1 MKELIAA
8 GCSFVEGYSMLQTH
22 KSLLGL
28 TIVSTETAEENRL
41 SKLLSIGLYRK
52 EINLANSGGSNERAI
67 RRLYEYANTNGG
79 KDKIFILGLT
89 ELLRKEKYSSESKSY
104 IKWRNTI
111 FFDNLPNLKILDDNL
126 FKLVPS
132 SFEFHDIIER
142 DNLRAQLKEYAKL
155 DIMYFTDI
163 DNELRMLSQQLNML
177 YSYIKS
183 KGGELVVFSA
193 MMEQTDELKLDF
205 KLFDMPVGKSWREFI
220 GSYDKDYSPSHHPAI
235 ADEHILSKHI
245 LKVLKEL

>member
-8 GCSFVEGYSMLQTH
+8 GCSFVEGCSMLQTH
-22 KSLLGL
+22 EEDPV
-28 TIVSTETAEENRL
+28 TAVVSTETAEANRL

-104 IKWRNTI
+104 INWRNAI
-111 FFDNLPNLKILDDNL
+111 FFDNVVNFTKLKFWFDDIRD
-126 FKLVPS
+126 VS
-132 SFEFHDIIER
+132 ER
-142 DNLRAQLKEYAKL
+142 DNLKPQLKEYAKL

-183 KGGELVVFSA
+183 KEGELLVFSA
-193 MMEQTDELKLDF
+193 MMEQSDELKLDF
-205 KLFDMPVGKSWREFI
+205 KLFDMPIGKSWREFI

>member
-8 GCSFVEGYSMLQTH
+8 GCSFVEGYSMVEQH
-22 KSLLGL
+22 KFTTKLKH
-28 TIVSTETAEENRL
+28 VSVETSEANRL
-41 SKLLSIGLYRK
+41 SKLLSIELDRK

-67 RRLYEYANTNGG
+67 RRLYEYTNVNGG

-111 FFDNLPNLKILDDNL
+111 FFDNLSNLKVLDENL

-142 DNLRAQLKEYAKL
+142 DNLLPQLKEYAKL
-155 DIMYFTDI
+155 DVMYFTDI

-177 YSYIKS
+177 HSYIKS

-193 MMEQTDELKLDF
+193 MMEQSDELKLDF
-205 KLFDMPVGKSWREFI
+205 KLFDMPVGKSWREFM
-220 GSYDKDYSPSHHPAI
+220 GSYDKYYSPSHHPSI

-245 LKVLKEL
+245 LKFLKEL

>member
-8 GCSFVEGYSMLQTH
+8 GCSFVEGSSMLRSH
-22 KSLLGL
+22 DGNKVAVVN
-28 TIVSTETAEENRL
+28 IETAKENRL
-41 SKLLSIGLYRK
+41 SKLLSIDLDRK
-52 EINLANSGGSNERAI
+52 EINIANSGGSNERAI

-132 SFEFHDIIER
+132 SFEFHDIVER
-142 DNLRAQLKEYAKL
+142 DNLLPQLKEYAKL

-177 YSYIKS
+177 HSYIKS
-183 KGGELVVFSA
+183 KGGTLLVFSA
-193 MMEQTDELKLDF
+193 MMEQSDELKLDF
-205 KLFDMPVGKSWREFI
+205 KLFDMPVGKSWREFMS
-220 GSYDKDYSPSHHPAI
+220 SYDRHYSPSHHPAI
-235 ADEHILSKHI
+235 ADEHILSKHM